1 MKESKKKKNDLEI
14 PVQKEQ
20 GKKKRNRKM
29 KESKKK
35 KMVWRY
41 QSRKNRGKKKGTEK

>member
-1 MKESKKKKNDLEI
+1 MKESKKKKWSGDTSPERTG
-14 PVQKEQ
+14 
-20 GKKKRNRKM
+20 GKKKEPKNERKQ
-29 KESKKK
+29 EK